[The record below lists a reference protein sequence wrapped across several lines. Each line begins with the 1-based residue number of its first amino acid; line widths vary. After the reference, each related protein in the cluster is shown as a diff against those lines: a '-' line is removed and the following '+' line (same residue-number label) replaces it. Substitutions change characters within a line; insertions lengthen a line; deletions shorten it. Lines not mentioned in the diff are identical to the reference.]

1 MKRSYWLLVVLTMG
15 FAGCSPADGGST
27 STTEGEITTT
37 EVMAAPATTN
47 GPVTT
52 ITETSVFPVTIDT
65 DDGPVTIEA
74 KPETIVSLSATATE
88 MLFAIG
94 AGDAVVAVDDQSNY
108 PENAPATHLSGIAPN
123 VEAILSYSPDLVI
136 IAYDSGDLITSLQA
150 QDVPVISYGAAFTL
164 DDTYRQI
171 EGLGLATGHAEDA
184 FAVNEQIKIDLNEI
198 VADTPRVPEGTD
210 YYHEV
215 DNTYFTATSST
226 FIGQVYSMF
235 AIENIADPADV
246 DGAAFGF
253 PQLTS
258 EFIVAA
264 DPDIIFLGNAFYGE
278 SVESVSVRPGWGEMG
293 AVEGGDIV
301 ELDSDVVSRW
311 GPRVVDFA
319 RSVSAAL
326 TSYVEG

>member
-27 STTEGEITTT
+27 STTGGEIATTG
-37 EVMAAPATTN
+37 VMAAPTTTN

-52 ITETSVFPVTIDT
+52 ITETSFPVTIDT

-74 KPETIVSLSATATE
+74 KPEAIVSLSATATE

-94 AGDAVVAVDDQSNY
+94 AGDQVVAVDDQSNY
-108 PENAPATHLSGIAPN
+108 PANAPATDLSGIAPN
-123 VEAILSYSPDLVI
+123 VEAILSYSPDLVV

-150 QDVPVISYGAAFTL
+150 QDVSVISYGAAITL

-171 EGLGLATGHAEDA
+171 EGLGLATGHAEA
-184 FAVNEQIKIDLNEI
+184 AVAVNEQIKIDLNEI
-198 VADTPRVPEGTD
+198 VADTPQAPEGTD

-278 SVESVSVRPGWGEMG
+278 SVESVSARPGWGGMG
-293 AVEGGDIV
+293 AVEDGDIV

-319 RSVSAAL
+319 RSVAAAL